1 MTRACRVARPGSP
14 TAGAP
19 LDLPQAR
26 PLARGPI
33 VSAITAPSSRSGFS
47 EPTVESLTGLMLD
60 LGVELA
66 ADDEAIAR
74 SLMDGAEFA
83 ALQADLAEHGVRD
96 PVILFKD
103 KARRA
108 QSLSVLP
115 RSPTSIVH
123 ARRMMVMIR

>member
-1 MTRACRVARPGSP
+1 M
-14 TAGAP
+14 
-19 LDLPQAR
+19 
-26 PLARGPI
+26 
-33 VSAITAPSSRSGFS
+33 SAITAPSSRSGFS

-96 PVILFKD
+96 PFILFQD

-115 RSPTSIVH
+115 RSPTSIVQ

>member
-26 PLARGPI
+26 PLARGTDR
-33 VSAITAPSSRSGFS
+33 VGHHRAELAERLFGT
-47 EPTVESLTGLMLD
+47 TVESLTGLMLD

-66 ADDEAIAR
+66 ADEAIAR

-96 PVILFKD
+96 PFILFQD